1 VTNEGRR
8 ATGLRISWTLIDQ
21 GISSLTN
28 LLVGLAV
35 ASSTP
40 QEEFGAF
47 GAAFLAYLLA
57 MGAARAA
64 VTEIIAIR
72 HTASDP
78 DTYRSIARNAVGA
91 SMAAGV
97 LAAVPVAGVALWSTG
112 PLRDSLLVLCIA
124 LPGLLGQ
131 DAWRYVFFAQ
141 QEPKRAALNDGAWAL
156 AQLIPISI
164 IISIGSPSASLL
176 ILVWGLSAWFALGV
190 GCLQFRALPAVIAGI
205 GWTYRNLRL
214 GGGHLLGDWGAS
226 HGLARVTDIGVT
238 VVLGLEALAAYRG
251 ATLLVGPLTIL
262 FTGASSFLVPEGSR
276 AFHTRPERL
285 RPLLRAGAGLL
296 VAASLVWITTLT
308 VLPDAIGERLLG
320 DTWPASSKLLLWVS
334 LTLPSAALINVAVAG
349 IRTVG
354 AVERGLRLRLATTP
368 FMSGATFTAAA
379 LGGVGAMVRTD
390 AAVTAAFA
398 LLWWSA
404 SNRTVRTALAS
415 AA

>member
-1 VTNEGRR
+1 MISDGRR
-8 ATGLRISWTLIDQ
+8 ATGQRISWTLIDQ

-35 ASSTP
+35 ASSTT

-64 VTEIIAIR
+64 ITEIIAIR

-91 SMAAGV
+91 SLAAGV
-97 LAAVPVAGVALWSTG
+97 LAAIPVAAVALRSTG
-112 PLRDSLLVLCIA
+112 PLRDSLLMLCIA

-141 QEPKRAALNDGAWAL
+141 QAPKRAALNDGAWAL
-156 AQLIPISI
+156 AQLVPIGI
-164 IISIGSPSASLL
+164 IITLGSPSAALL
-176 ILVWGLSAWFALGV
+176 ILVWGLSAWFAFGV
-190 GCLQFRALPAVIAGI
+190 GCMQFRALPSPISGI
-205 GWTYRNLRL
+205 GWTLRNLRV
-214 GGGHLLGDWGAS
+214 GGGHLLGDWAAS
-226 HGLARVTDIGVT
+226 HGLARVTDIGVA
-238 VVLGLEALAAYRG
+238 VVLGLETLAAYRG
-251 ATLLVGPLTIL
+251 ATFLVGPLTIL
-262 FTGASSFLVPEGSR
+262 FTGASSFIVPEGSL
-276 AFHTRPERL
+276 AFRTRPERL
-285 RPLLRAGAGLL
+285 QPLLRAAAGFLF
-296 VAASLVWITTLT
+296 AASLVWITALT
-308 VLPDAIGERLLG
+308 VLPDAIGARLLG

-368 FMSGATFTAAA
+368 FMSGATFAAAA

-398 LLWWSA
+398 FLWWSA
-404 SNRTVRTALAS
+404 SRRTVRTALA
-415 AA
+415 AGA